1 MSGPLTDIKII
12 ELAGIGPGPY
22 AGQLLA
28 DMGAEVI
35 CVERP
40 GPGLMP
46 GDGAKTVDRRGKKSI
61 AIDLRKP
68 DGVALVLKMVETAD
82 VLFEGNRPG
91 VTERLGVGPEDCHKI
106 NPKLV
111 YARMTGWG
119 QTGPWA
125 NMAGH
130 DINYIGITGALEA
143 IGKEGNPPLP
153 PLNFLGDYG
162 GGTMNLVSGILAALL
177 RAERT
182 GQGDVVDAA
191 IIDGVSSM
199 MGVIY
204 SLDSLGLWQTKRRS
218 NLLDGAMPFYRCY
231 KTRDERFMAIGCI
244 EPKFFAL
251 MLEKLNI
258 DPKEFGHQLSPQAW
272 PEQHKKLEEIFASK
286 TRDEWA
292 AVFDGSDACVTPV
305 LDYKEALVHKQN
317 IARGGLKTDDKLVH
331 PRTIPAFDSREA
343 EPEFHISAKGENTEE
358 ILLEIGLT
366 KDEIDALRT
375 DTIIK

>member
-1 MSGPLTDIKII
+1 MSGPLEGIKII

-28 DMGAEVI
+28 DMGADVI

-46 GDGAKTVDRRGKKSI
+46 GNGAKTVDRRGKKSI
-61 AIDLRKP
+61 AIDLRTVE
-68 DGVALVLKMVETAD
+68 GVELVLKMVKTAD

-91 VTERLGVGPEDCHKI
+91 VTERLGVGPAECHAI

-119 QTGPWA
+119 QNGPWA

-162 GGTMNLVSGILAALL
+162 GGTMNLVTGILASLL
-177 RAERT
+177 KAEKT
-182 GQGDVVDAA
+182 GNGDVVDAA

-204 SLDSLGLWQTKRRS
+204 SLDSLGLWQPKRRS

-231 KTRDERFMAIGCI
+231 KTKDERFMAIGCI

-251 MLEKLNI
+251 MLEILKI
-258 DPKEFGHQLSPQAW
+258 DPNDFGPQLNPQSW
-272 PEQHKKLEEIFASK
+272 KEQHARLETVFASK
-286 TRDEWA
+286 TRSEWA
-292 AVFDGSDACVTPV
+292 NIFDGTDACVTPV
-305 LDYKEALVHKQN
+305 LDYKEALDHKQN
-317 IARGGLKTDDKLVH
+317 QARGGLKPDGKLVH
-331 PRTIPAFDSREA
+331 PRTIPAFQSREI
-343 EPEFHISAKGENTEE
+343 EPDFHISKKGENSQE
-358 ILLEIGLT
+358 ILLEIGLSKEEIET
-366 KDEIDALRT
+366 LKDKK
-375 DTIIK
+375 IIT

>member
-1 MSGPLTDIKII
+1 MSGPLSGYRII

-28 DMGAEVI
+28 DIGAEVI

-68 DGVALVLKMVETAD
+68 EGVAIVLKMVKTAD

-91 VTERLGVGPEDCHKI
+91 VTERLGVGPKDCHKI

-119 QTGPWA
+119 QNGPWA
-125 NMAGH
+125 GMAGH

-162 GGTMNLVSGILAALL
+162 GGTMNLVTGILAALL
-177 RAERT
+177 KAEKT
-182 GQGDVVDAA
+182 KKGDIVDAA

-204 SLDSLGLWQTKRRS
+204 SLDALGMWQPKRRS

-231 KTRDERFMAIGCI
+231 KTKDNRFMAIGCI

-251 MLEKLNI
+251 MLEKLAI
-258 DPKEFGHQLSPQAW
+258 DPMDFGMQLNPQDW
-272 PEQHKKLEEIFASK
+272 PEQHERLEQIFASK
-286 TRDEWA
+286 TRDAWA
-292 AVFDGSDACVTPV
+292 GIFDGSDACVTPV
-305 LDYKEALVHKQN
+305 LNYREAKEHKQN
-317 IARGGLKTDDKLVH
+317 QARGGLKQKDKLVH
-331 PRTIPAFDSREA
+331 PRTIPAFDSRKE
-343 EPEFHISAKGENTEE
+343 EPDFHITAKGENSQE
-358 ILLEIGLT
+358 ILLEIGLSS
-366 KDEIDALRT
+366 DEIETLKTNA
-375 DTIIK
+375 IIK

>member
-1 MSGPLTDIKII
+1 MTGPLSGFKII

-28 DMGAEVI
+28 DMGAELI

-46 GDGAKTVDRRGKKSI
+46 GDGAKTVDRRGKRSI
-61 AIDLRKP
+61 AIDLRNPK
-68 DGVALVLKMVETAD
+68 GVALVLEMVKSAD

-91 VTERLGVGPEDCHKI
+91 VTERLGLGPVICHKI

-125 NMAGH
+125 EMAGH

-162 GGTMNLVSGILAALL
+162 GGTMNLVTGILAALL
-177 RAERT
+177 QAQKT
-182 GQGDVVDAA
+182 GQGDIVDAA

-231 KTRDERFMAIGCI
+231 KTLDDRFMAVGCI
-244 EPKFFAL
+244 EPKFFAI
-251 MLEKLNI
+251 MLNLLEI
-258 DPKEFGHQLSPQAW
+258 DPAEFGLQLNPKAW
-272 PEQHKKLEEIFASK
+272 PEQHAKLENIFASK

-292 AVFDGSDACVTPV
+292 VLFDGTDACVTPV
-305 LDYKEALVHKQN
+305 LDYKEALDHKQN
-317 IARGGLKTDDKLVH
+317 RARGGLNTMNGLVH
-331 PRTIPAFDSREA
+331 PRTIPAFASRTD
-343 EPEFHISAKGENTEE
+343 EPEFEITAKGSDSRD
-358 ILLEIGLT
+358 ILLEIGLSSE
-366 KDEIDALRT
+366 EIDSLFHSNV
-375 DTIIK
+375 IK

>member
-1 MSGPLTDIKII
+1 M
-12 ELAGIGPGPY
+12 AGIGPGPY

-28 DMGAEVI
+28 DMGADVI

-61 AIDLRKP
+61 AIDLRNP
-68 DGVALVLKMVETAD
+68 EGVNLVLKMVESAD

-91 VTERLGVGPEDCHKI
+91 VTERLGIGPEDCHKI

-119 QTGPWA
+119 QNGPWA

-162 GGTMNLVSGILAALL
+162 GGTMNLVTGILAALL
-177 RAERT
+177 QAERT
-182 GQGDVVDAA
+182 GKGDVVDAA

-199 MGVIY
+199 MGIIY

-231 KTRDERFMAIGCI
+231 KTKDERFMAVGCI

-251 MLEKLNI
+251 MLATLEI
-258 DPKEFGHQLSPQAW
+258 DPDDFGLQINPQAW
-272 PEQHKKLEEIFASK
+272 PEQHRKLEEIFASK

-292 AVFDGSDACVTPV
+292 DLFDGSDACVTPV

-317 IARGGLKTDDKLVH
+317 KARGGLKPDGKLVH
-331 PRTIPAFDSREA
+331 PRTIPAFDSRPE
-343 EPEFHISAKGENTEE
+343 EPEFHISAKGDNTEE
-358 ILLEIGLT
+358 ILLEIGLSSAEIVAL
-366 KDEIDALRT
+366 KDKK
-375 DTIIK
+375 IIK

>member
-1 MSGPLTDIKII
+1 MSGPLSGIKII

-28 DMGAEVI
+28 DMGADVI

-61 AIDLRKP
+61 AIDLRNP
-68 DGVALVLKMVETAD
+68 DGVALVLKMVESAD

-162 GGTMNLVSGILAALL
+162 GGTMNLVTGILAALL

-182 GQGDVVDAA
+182 GKGDVVDAA

-231 KTRDERFMAIGCI
+231 KTKDERFMAVGCI

-251 MLEKLNI
+251 MLDILDI
-258 DPKEFGHQLSPQAW
+258 DPDDFGLQINPQAW
-272 PEQHKKLEEIFASK
+272 PDQHRKLETVFSSK

-292 AVFDGSDACVTPV
+292 EIFDGTDACVTPV

-317 IARGGLKTDDKLVH
+317 KARGGLKPDGKLVH
-331 PRTIPAFDSREA
+331 PRTIPAFASCPD
-343 EPEFHISAKGENTEE
+343 EPDFHISAKGDNTEE
-358 ILLEIGLT
+358 ILLEIGLST
-366 KDEIDALRT
+366 EEIMALKDKK
-375 DTIIK
+375 IIK